1 MTLGRASWWMDLMF
15 GTSTRAGWCR
25 PAILAALQ
33 SAMGL
38 LALGGVAA
46 AQQVGPG
53 TAAALAPATPDYFRA
68 LLPMFAK
75 APRPAKIY
83 QQGGIPALVPKLE
96 VDWNPFGKVGTYLPG
111 GPISTADNAFFQAF
125 GTNGRSCAT
134 CHQPSSGMGLSLRN
148 VRARFTAT
156 AGRDPLFASV
166 DGADCPSALATDPE
180 AATRRDLHAVILNRA
195 SIRIPLPWPPR
206 DGQGK
211 PKPVE
216 FDITITPQ
224 EDKPG
229 CNVDLAYGLEAGFV
243 SVYRRP
249 LMSAQLN
256 FKTLRPGGRRPILP
270 GSLMWDGREP
280 SLEQQAI
287 NATLGH
293 AQATRA
299 PTPAQLRQ
307 MVQFQSKI
315 FSAQLIDAEAGRLD
329 ADGAK
334 GGPIHLYRQT
344 PEQAF
349 GPAFDEY
356 DRWGRSADKRRSI
369 RRGQDIF
376 NNRLFI
382 VEGVAGFNDR
392 PDVGDLA
399 ISSCSTCHNTAHAG
413 SDALANPQRD
423 IGIGGTAQFIGGP
436 KPAALLPR
444 FTLICHADAPPHP
457 YLGRGP
463 IVTNDPGLAL
473 LTGRCGDIGK
483 FTLPQLRA
491 LAARE
496 PYFHDGSAR
505 TLKDVVDIYNRRFSI
520 GLTARDQQD
529 LINFLA
535 AL

>member
-1 MTLGRASWWMDLMF
+1 
-15 GTSTRAGWCR
+15 
-25 PAILAALQ
+25 
-33 SAMGL
+33 MGL

-46 AQQVGPG
+46 AQQSGPG
-53 TAAALAPATPDYFRA
+53 VPAAATDYFRA
-68 LLPMFAK
+68 LLPTYAK

-96 VDWNPFGKVGTYLPG
+96 VDWNPFGQVGTYLPG
-111 GPISTADNAFFQAF
+111 GPIKTADNAFFQPLGA
-125 GTNGRSCAT
+125 NGRSCAT
-134 CHQPSSGMGLSLRN
+134 CHQPSSGMSVSLRN
-148 VRARFTAT
+148 VKVRFTAT
-156 AGRDPLFASV
+156 AGMDPLFAPV
-166 DGADCPSALATDPE
+166 DGADCPSSVGTDPG
-180 AATRRDLHAVILNRA
+180 AASRRDLHAVILNRA
-195 SIRIPLPWPPR
+195 AIRIPLPWPPK

-211 PKPVE
+211 SKPVE
-216 FDITITPQ
+216 FDIAITPQ
-224 EDKPG
+224 EDRPG
-229 CNVDLAYGLEAGFV
+229 CNVDPTYGLAAGFV

-249 LMSAQLN
+249 LMAAQLN
-256 FKTLRPGGRRPILP
+256 FKTLRPDGKGPILP
-270 GSLMWDGREP
+270 GSVMWDGREP

-293 AQATRA
+293 GQATRA
-299 PTPAQLRQ
+299 PTSAQLRQ
-307 MVQFQSKI
+307 IVQFQNRI

-334 GGPIHLYRQT
+334 GGPVQLYRQT

-349 GPAFDEY
+349 GLTFDEF
-356 DRWGRSADKRRSI
+356 DRWRRGDDERRSI

-382 VEGVAGFNDR
+382 VQAVAGFNDR
-392 PDVGDLA
+392 PDVGDVA
-399 ISSCSTCHNTAHAG
+399 IASCSTCHNTAHAG
-413 SDALANPQRD
+413 SDALENPQRD

-444 FTLICHADAPPHP
+444 FTLTCHADAQPHP

-473 LTGRCGDIGK
+473 LTGKCADIGK

-505 TLKDVVDIYNRRFSI
+505 TLKDVVDVYNRRFSI